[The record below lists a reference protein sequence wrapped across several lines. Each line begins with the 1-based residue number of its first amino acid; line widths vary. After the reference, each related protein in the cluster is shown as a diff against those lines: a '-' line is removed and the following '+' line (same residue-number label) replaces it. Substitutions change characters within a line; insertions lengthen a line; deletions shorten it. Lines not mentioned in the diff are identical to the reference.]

1 MARPKVMTIVGTRPE
16 IIRLAAVVR
25 KLEQHVDHVLVHTGQ
40 NYDYELNEVFFED
53 LELRRPDHFLGCGG
67 GSLGETL
74 GRILSGIEPI
84 LDAEMPDAVL
94 ILGDTNS
101 SISAIMA
108 KRKKVPVFHMEA
120 GNRCFDQNVPEEIN
134 RRIVDHIAD
143 VNMAYSENA
152 RRYLLEERIA
162 RDRIFVTGSPMR
174 EVIEAQQDK
183 IDAST
188 ALADLR
194 LKPSDYFLVSAHREE
209 NIDNPKHLAI
219 LVATLN
225 ALAERYRSPVIVST
239 HPRTRK
245 RLEAANYITHE
256 LVRFCKPFGFSDYV
270 ALQRGARCVISD
282 SGTISEESAIL
293 GFPAVTIREA
303 IERPEAIDEGS
314 IIITGLDREHILSC
328 IEVAMAGTHDVCPSA
343 YWVRNTSDRVLRIIL
358 GYIQYIN
365 KRVWYK
371 VPGATEESRD
381 SNSE

>member
-53 LELRRPDHFLGCGG
+53 LELRRPDYFLGCGG